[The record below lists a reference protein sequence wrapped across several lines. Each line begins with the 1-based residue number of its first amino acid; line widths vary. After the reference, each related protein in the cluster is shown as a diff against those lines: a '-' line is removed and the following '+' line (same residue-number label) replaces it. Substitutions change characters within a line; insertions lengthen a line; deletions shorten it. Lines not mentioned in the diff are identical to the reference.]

1 MDIYWNGNF
10 VESEFLYRDELGI
23 VGDGGIA
30 MNALDVTLFFE
41 ALTNLEFLIQES
53 QEKMSS

>member
-1 MDIYWNGNF
+1 M
-10 VESEFLYRDELGI
+10 ESEFLYRDELGI